1 MFEFIY
7 KWNMLLKHKQ
17 NCRDYNITTIKLQMN
32 LIFIGKKQLHK
43 NQFYFRIHADFKAD
57 NEKDNSSIG
66 NKTTSIY
73 KQIQYLMIII

>member
-1 MFEFIY
+1 
-7 KWNMLLKHKQ
+7 MLLKHKQ

-43 NQFYFRIHADFKAD
+43 NQFYFRIYADFKAD